1 MIGFKIPSF
10 HFHYTSLQ
18 NHFYIPKIIIDSL
31 DFSWQKNGFTKLFRF
46 YKPI

>member
-10 HFHYTSLQ
+10 HVHHTQQQ

-31 DFSWQKNGFTKLFRF
+31 DFSLQKNGFTKLFRS